1 MLLQEKG
8 FWIYIAEENSC
19 CPHIIIFISQHP
31 VAYLMATHLQQ
42 YFPGYAYITTINTYL
57 IVFITTTINTIDSGL
72 DYCISNY
79 RLQYILAQ
87 HSGYINSA
95 RSSQFINKP
104 FRVVQFVTCTM
115 YMNIYL
121 KTAII
126 FIRIVFRFCGSSE
139 TGSNFAGSYSGF
151 RLYKTKLCPKVNCNL
166 NQPIHEQHS
175 LDFL

>member
-1 MLLQEKG
+1 MERLHNTDAVARKG
-8 FWIYIAEENSC
+8 FLDLHCIRKQLVSTYYIFYQPTPCGLFNG
-19 CPHIIIFISQHP
+19 H
-31 VAYLMATHLQQ
+31 THLQQ

-95 RSSQFINKP
+95 RSSHFINKP

-126 FIRIVFRFCGSSE
+126 FIRIVFRFCGSSK

-151 RLYKTKLCPKVNCNL
+151 RQYKTKLCPKVN
-166 NQPIHEQHS
+166 
-175 LDFL
+175 